1 MASLR
6 ASADARSASESALAR
21 DSSPAHRTN
30 LRCEHCGRAVVET
43 THTRNAYRV
52 DYYSLATGDVE
63 PCTLTSEDGQY
74 RITFQ
79 KVIRPFEVVT
89 CIDCYGDPEVRR
101 DRERRFR
108 PESGDRGALP

>member
-1 MASLR
+1 VASLR
-6 ASADARSASESALAR
+6 ASADARSPSESALVR

-30 LRCEHCGRAVVET
+30 LRCEHCGRAVAET
-43 THTRNAYRV
+43 THTRSDYRV

-79 KVIRPFEVVT
+79 KLIRPFEMVT
-89 CIDCYGDPEVRR
+89 CVDCYRDPGVRR

-108 PESGDRGALP
+108 PEGEEQGALP